1 MLREVVLAGDPV
13 APGRPDVPQWAG
25 AAVQIPAGQGSLKRR
40 NHEGVS
46 ILGLYDRTKKADP
59 TPREQA
65 NWERLAAAER
75 ERQRLKREEEAKSRK
90 GADQAAKQRMLEQFR
105 R

>member
-1 MLREVVLAGDPV
+1 
-13 APGRPDVPQWAG
+13 
-25 AAVQIPAGQGSLKRR
+25 
-40 NHEGVS
+40 VS

-65 NWERLAAAER
+65 NWDRLAAAER
-75 ERQRLKREEEAKSRK
+75 ERQRKKREEKEKSRK
-90 GADQAAKQRMLEQFR
+90 ISDLASKNRTLDQFR